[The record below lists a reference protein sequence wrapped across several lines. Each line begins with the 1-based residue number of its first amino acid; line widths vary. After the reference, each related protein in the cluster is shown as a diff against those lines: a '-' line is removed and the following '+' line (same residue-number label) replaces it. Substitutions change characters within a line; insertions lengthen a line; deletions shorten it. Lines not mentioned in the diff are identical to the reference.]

1 MFSQTSYSQFH
12 TKSHSDLT
20 LSSPKGMFKMSNRS
34 IFASSI
40 NNHKEEQIKLIKTKK
55 KVKAKLMYLIN
66 TQLLTEQAPKVNSVE
81 VRSTFKLE
89 RDSFQGEKE
98 G

>member
-1 MFSQTSYSQFH
+1 
-12 TKSHSDLT
+12 
-20 LSSPKGMFKMSNRS
+20 
-34 IFASSI
+34 
-40 NNHKEEQIKLIKTKK
+40 
-55 KVKAKLMYLIN
+55 MYLIN

-81 VRSTFKLE
+81 VRSTCKLE

>member
-1 MFSQTSYSQFH
+1 MTCAAILCKYIF
-12 TKSHSDLT
+12 T
-20 LSSPKGMFKMSNRS
+20 LIIGGMKRNCSCL
-34 IFASSI
+34 
-40 NNHKEEQIKLIKTKK
+40 KKTKK

-81 VRSTFKLE
+81 VRSTCKLE